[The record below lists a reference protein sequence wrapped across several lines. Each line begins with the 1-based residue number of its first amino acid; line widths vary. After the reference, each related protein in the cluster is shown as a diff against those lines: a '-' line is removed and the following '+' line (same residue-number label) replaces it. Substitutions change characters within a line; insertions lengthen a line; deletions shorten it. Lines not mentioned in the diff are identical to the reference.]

1 LAELVNIAES
11 IAREAGALLREY
23 YHRGVTAEY
32 KGDVDLVTEA
42 DRASEKLIVARLK
55 ERLPEHGVYGEEGT
69 RQGLDSEFRWYIDPL
84 DGTTN
89 FAHGFPAFCVVL
101 GCEQRKPGL
110 KADEDGVMVAGVVY
124 DPLRDEMFSAA
135 KGEGAWLKSPNQP
148 EGRPIHVS
156 KTKKLQES
164 LVATGFP
171 SQKRHLSP
179 NVHFYQE
186 FTLRSHGVRRA
197 GSAALD
203 LAYVACGRLEAF
215 WEIKLNPW
223 DTSAGYLLVVH
234 ARQPRGVC
242 EQWADSCGNAGVVRG
257 YVCRQESGA
266 DPDARGVCGAAGGGG
281 ISSDAFYRL
290 EFESYQ
296 ADYFPRHGGACFNCG
311 WMGMS
316 RVGTTR
322 GSSMCDRLP
331 SRWAVRA
338 CSDGRHGLRHVRD
351 SRRVHSWHDI
361 CDMALEERLGDRE

>member
-1 LAELVNIAES
+1 MAELVSIAES

-55 ERLPEHGVYGEEGT
+55 EQLPEHGVYGEEGS

-101 GCEQRKPGL
+101 GCERRKPGL
-110 KADEDGVMVAGVVY
+110 KPDEDGVMVAGVIY

-148 EGRPIHVS
+148 EGKPIHVS
-156 KTKKLQES
+156 KVKKLQES

-223 DTSAGYLLVVH
+223 DTSAGYLLV
-234 ARQPRGVC
+234 
-242 EQWADSCGNAGVVRG
+242 E
-257 YVCRQESGA
+257 E
-266 DPDARGVCGAAGGGG
+266 AGGK
-281 ISSDAFYRL
+281 ITHFD
-290 EFESYQ
+290 
-296 ADYFPRHGGACFNCG
+296 
-311 WMGMS
+311 
-316 RVGTTR
+316 
-322 GSSMCDRLP
+322 GSKFTL
-331 SRWAVRA
+331 
-338 CSDGRHGLRHVRD
+338 D
-351 SRRVHSWHDI
+351 SREVFASNGLIHAEMQQLFE
-361 CDMALEERLGDRE
+361 DMFAGKNLEPIPTPAEFAARRAAEG